1 MIITG
6 LVLSL
11 LICQESSA
19 AFTGKIDLDIRED
32 DVEFRRLRLG
42 VEGTFGDSY
51 GYTLSFNN
59 DIEELATEVHE
70 ALIAFDHSWGKI
82 ELGYFKE
89 PFGLE
94 NSHSSHEV
102 NFLERSDAT
111 MLAGDHNI
119 GIANYVAI
127 NSATHLSWGVF
138 RNSISARFTDLI
150 VANEDADNFWHVG
163 ASAGVRESDRFFQGD
178 EIMMFD
184 VETLYQDGA
193 FSFQAEAQSL
203 EIDNTES
210 TSFTLQAAYVI
221 NGGNRIYDT
230 PRAKFLFPATAGDIE
245 AAIRAT
251 RVDMSEY
258 NPAMNVIN
266 DYNAALNYCLSDSS
280 KLQLEV
286 ERGSDGLSDDQTT
299 VALRY
304 HFRW

>member
-6 LVLSL
+6 LALSL
-11 LICQESSA
+11 LSCQESSA

-32 DVEFRRLRLG
+32 DVALRRLRLG
-42 VEGTFGDSY
+42 VEGIFGDSY
-51 GYTLSFNN
+51 DYTLSFNN
-59 DIEELATEVHE
+59 DIEEFEAEVHE
-70 ALIAFDHSWGKI
+70 VLIGFDYSWGKI

-111 MLAGDHNI
+111 MLVGDHNI
-119 GIANYVAI
+119 GIANHI
-127 NSATHLSWGVF
+127 EMTPSTHLRWGVF

-150 VANEDADNFWHVG
+150 VANEEADHFWHIG
-163 ASAGVRESDRFFQGD
+163 ASVGVRESDRFFQGD

-184 VETLYQDGA
+184 VETLCQAGA

-221 NGGNRIYDT
+221 SGGNRIYDT
-230 PRAKFLFPATAGDIE
+230 PRARFLFPVTAGDIE

-251 RVDMSEY
+251 RVNMSEY
-258 NPAMNVIN
+258 SPVMSVIN
-266 DYNAALNYCLSDSS
+266 AYNVVLNYCLSNSS

-286 ERGSDGLSDDQTT
+286 ERGSDGLSDNQTT
-299 VALRY
+299 MALRY

>member
-1 MIITG
+1 MIIAG

-11 LICQESSA
+11 LSCQESSA
-19 AFTGKIDLDIRED
+19 AFTGKIDFDIRED

-42 VEGTFGDSY
+42 VKGANGDSY
-51 GYTLSFNN
+51 AYKLILKN
-59 DIEELATEVHE
+59 DIEELEVDLHE
-70 ALIAFDHSWGKI
+70 ALIAFDHSWGKV

-119 GIANYVAI
+119 GLANYVEI
-127 NSATHLSWGVF
+127 NPTTHLSWGVF

-150 VANEDADNFWHVG
+150 IANEDADYFWHVG
-163 ASAGVRESDRFFQGD
+163 ASVAARESDRLFRGED
-178 EIMMFD
+178 IMMFD
-184 VETLYQDGA
+184 VETLYQAGA

-230 PRAKFLFPATAGDIE
+230 ARAKFLFPATAGDIG

-258 NPAMNVIN
+258 NPAMHVIN
-266 DYNAALNYCLSDSS
+266 DYTAALNYCLSDSS

-286 ERGSDGLSDDQTT
+286 ERGSDGLSDEQTT
-299 VALRY
+299 MALRY

>member
-11 LICQESSA
+11 LSCQESSA

-32 DVEFRRLRLG
+32 VVELRRLRLG
-42 VEGTFGDSY
+42 VEGAFGDSY
-51 GYTLSFNN
+51 DYTLSFNN
-59 DIEELATEVHE
+59 DIEELEAEVHE

-82 ELGYFKE
+82 ELGYFRE

-119 GIANYVAI
+119 GFANYI
-127 NSATHLSWGVF
+127 ELDPSTHLSWGVF
-138 RNSISARFTDLI
+138 RNSVSARFTDLI
-150 VANEDADNFWHVG
+150 VANEHADNFWHVG
-163 ASAGVRESDRFFQGD
+163 ASFGVRESDSLFQGE
-178 EIMMFD
+178 EIMIFD
-184 VETLYQDGA
+184 VETLYQDGPL
-193 FSFQAEAQSL
+193 SFQAEVQSL
-203 EIDNTES
+203 EVDDTES
-210 TSFTLQAAYVI
+210 ISLTLQAAYVI
-221 NGGNRIYDT
+221 SGGNRIYDT
-230 PRAKFLFPATAGDIE
+230 PRAKFLFPVTAGDIE
-245 AAIRAT
+245 AAVRAT

-266 DYNAALNYCLSDSS
+266 DYNAVLNYCLSDSS
-280 KLQLEV
+280 KLQLEI